1 MVIGSDLMAKYF
13 SHSARV
19 REWHLLSSA
28 LMRLSVS
35 VSRVS
40 AKCCRA
46 DLDGKHLSLY
56 SALLSG
62 RKEKRAMHK
71 SRKGDLLRGA
81 GCSGFADTKLARNC
95 ICTAAAGAAGVS
107 SSKGENLFI
116 APSNAAASSIGT
128 RLLRSAPRPHLIRPP
143 QCERYVMR
151 SDTLLFRLRH
161 SIYGLANKIGETGTE
176 ENESHENEAAPLLTS
191 GS

>member
-1 MVIGSDLMAKYF
+1 
-13 SHSARV
+13 
-19 REWHLLSSA
+19 
-28 LMRLSVS
+28 
-35 VSRVS
+35 
-40 AKCCRA
+40 
-46 DLDGKHLSLY
+46 
-56 SALLSG
+56 
-62 RKEKRAMHK
+62 MHK

-95 ICTAAAGAAGVS
+95 ICTAAAGVS

-176 ENESHENEAAPLLTS
+176 ENETHENEAAPLLTS